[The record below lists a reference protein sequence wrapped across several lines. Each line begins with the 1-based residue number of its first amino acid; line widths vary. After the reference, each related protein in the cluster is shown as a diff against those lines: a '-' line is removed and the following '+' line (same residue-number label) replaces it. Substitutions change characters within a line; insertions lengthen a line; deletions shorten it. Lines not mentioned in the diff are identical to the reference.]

1 MKKNSVLKDR
11 LKYMIEA
18 NRISRMSETA
28 QDEIIKDLKL
38 NITTAKGKYL
48 ERLNLLLGI
57 ILEKRD
63 QSENA
68 KSNRTFAEYGS
79 IAENGGGGSGNDSG

>member
-28 QDEIIKDLKL
+28 QDEIIKDLKS

-57 ILEKRD
+57 ILEKRE
-63 QSENA
+63 QSEDA
-68 KSNRTFAEYGS
+68 RANRTFAEYGGS
-79 IAENGGGGSGNDSG
+79 AENGGGGSGNDSG